1 MSTPS
6 QELNPEWVLYGFCPI
21 DKVHQHWKNFYQ
33 AQSTNTLNN
42 EIITTKRDL
51 VTGERWE
58 RSSIYLG
65 PTIHEYDTY
74 FRSAT
79 IRRRVAKDTR
89 IVTSRDKGM
98 RGSTIR
104 ELSDYGPRDES
115 TLTFVIDLDSSYLTL
130 EYDDVSAV
138 SWHWK
143 KTPKLSW
150 SGAPEDMLIFERYY
164 AEQKKILLTRLPLLV
179 HKLNLWIYLDFSIK
193 DTVQWMAYTLPY
205 EEPPAPLALPEQQID
220 NVNLIMSLVA
230 KYYPIVA
237 GGTPPSDIGFFPGI
251 ILPPLGWLYT
261 EGGLM
266 YPDVFVATFSNIDPN
281 NMSNNHLGDTPEPLR
296 AVPLATTISSTAGPQ
311 KLIATPQSAKPNWS
325 VEQPGA
331 GSIKTI
337 DGVQHYQP
345 PAPLSPNAIVNPDCK
360 TLIPAMLKSSTR
372 QILLPAVADIL
383 KATASIGEAHAT
395 WVSEYFAQTHYFKAA
410 KQLGK
415 LQLSM
420 YYTSMTGNEVTVPLK
435 NITWHVLAGNG
446 KVNSQ
451 GVFTPDSEAPSPCTV
466 ILAVDVDETEADQSW
481 YWAMTIIPH
490 PFLEVDAML
499 ELFSD

>member
-1 MSTPS
+1 MNTPN
-6 QELNPEWVLYGFCPI
+6 QELNPEWVLHGFCPI
-21 DKVHQHWKNFYQ
+21 DKVHQHWKNFYKT
-33 AQSTNTLNN
+33 QSTNTLNN

-74 FRSAT
+74 YRNAT

-89 IVTSRDKGM
+89 IVTSKDKGM
-98 RGSTIR
+98 LGSTIR

-130 EYDDVSAV
+130 EYHDVAAV

-143 KTPKLSW
+143 KTPQLSW
-150 SGAPEDMLIFERYY
+150 SGAPEDMLIFEKYY
-164 AEQKKILLTRLPLLV
+164 AKQKKILLTHLPLLAR
-179 HKLNLWIYLDFSIK
+179 KLNLWIYLDFSIK
-193 DTVQWMAYTLPY
+193 DSVQWMAYTLPY
-205 EEPPAPLALPEQQID
+205 EKPPSPLALAEQQID
-220 NVNLIMSLVA
+220 NTDLVLSLNA
-230 KYYPIVA
+230 KYYPTVA
-237 GGTPPSDIGFFPGI
+237 DSTPPTDIGAFPGI
-251 ILPPLGWLYT
+251 FLPPLGWQYI
-261 EGGLM
+261 EGALM
-266 YPDVFVATFSNIDPN
+266 YPDVFLALFSHVAPS
-281 NMSNNHLGDTPEPLR
+281 NMSDSNLGDTPEPLR
-296 AVPLATTISSTAGPQ
+296 AVPLATTISSTAGPR
-311 KLIATPQSAKPNWS
+311 KLIANPQSAKPTWS
-325 VEQPGA
+325 VEKPSA
-331 GSIKTI
+331 GSIKTL

-345 PAPLSPNAIVNPDCK
+345 PSPLSPNAIANPDCK
-360 TLIPAMLKSSTR
+360 TKIPAMLKSSTR
-372 QILLPAVADIL
+372 QLLLPAVADIL
-383 KATASIGEAHAT
+383 KATTSTGEAYAT

-410 KQLGK
+410 KQSGK

-420 YYTSMTGNEVTVPLK
+420 YYTSMTGVERPVPLQ

-466 ILAVDVDETEADQSW
+466 ILAVDVDKTEAKESW

-490 PFLEVDAML
+490 PFIEVDAML